1 MEIPKKS
8 RLVGAAGILLSVPP
22 QHWDCK
28 HEPASLTF
36 PDMGSRDL
44 TQCHVCMVNASAV
57 ELGPTSKA
65 ALCFIKLPVAP
76 L

>member
-8 RLVGAAGILLSVPP
+8 RLVGAAEILLTVPP

-28 HEPASLTF
+28 HEPASLT
-36 PDMGSRDL
+36 MGSRDL
-44 TQCHVCMVNASAV
+44 TQCHVCMVSTSAV
-57 ELGPTSKA
+57 ELGPTPKA